1 MGHTDRR
8 FTSGEEKLLKQ
19 TKEAKLIAMDAIPT
33 ALPTAPGTRCI
44 CTSIASASAATRG
57 YRAPRSRVRPMSS
70 LPSYLVTIAFEYA
83 LVVCR

>member
-33 ALPTAPGTRCI
+33 APPDSPSRQHLEHG
-44 CTSIASASAATRG
+44 ASALR
-57 YRAPRSRVRPMSS
+57 
-70 LPSYLVTIAFEYA
+70 
-83 LVVCR
+83 

>member
-1 MGHTDRR
+1 MGRTDRR

-33 ALPTAPGTRCI
+33 APGTRCI
-44 CTSIASASAATRG
+44 CASIASASAATRG

-70 LPSYLVTIAFEYA
+70 LPSHLVTIAFEYA

>member
-33 ALPTAPGTRCI
+33 APPDSTWNTVHLRFDSFGISSHQGISRSEKPSAPDVI
-44 CTSIASASAATRG
+44 TSKPHG
-57 YRAPRSRVRPMSS
+57 HYC
-70 LPSYLVTIAFEYA
+70 F
-83 LVVCR
+83 